1 MAVACT
7 VSPYTIGLPI
17 GGIVVM
23 FAASFLIRYANDTL
37 SLRRLHRA
45 EKIGWDQLVATL
57 RLRLPPGSE
66 LVTLEH
72 QVYFRDERN
81 RTLAKSV
88 FEGNGFEVK
97 TAETYDKQ
105 TKYWLLA
112 ARSTLIDHVT
122 EELQR
127 VFQFTASYGGR
138 YDRCNPQL

>member
-1 MAVACT
+1 
-7 VSPYTIGLPI
+7 
-17 GGIVVM
+17 M
-23 FAASFLIRYANDTL
+23 FAASFLIRYTNDAL
-37 SLRRLHRA
+37 SLRRLRKA
-45 EKIGWDQLVATL
+45 QKTDWDQLIATL
-57 RLRLPPGSE
+57 RLRLAPGSE

-72 QVYFRDERN
+72 QMYFRDERN
-81 RTLAKSV
+81 RALAKSV

-112 ARSTLIDHVT
+112 TRSTLIDRIT

-127 VFQFTASYGGR
+127 VFQVTASYGGR